1 MERPSLEAI
10 RAAAGN
16 VIKQGYERFARG
28 EKKPPVPALSLSWVP
43 TAKQFNLF

>member
-1 MERPSLEAI
+1 MPSLEAI

-16 VIKQGYERFARG
+16 VIKQGHERFARG
-28 EKKPPVPALSLSWVP
+28 EKPPVPALSLSWVP